1 LYFINF
7 LWNKKPGFDTYSLI
21 RILNIKIMESI
32 RQEEGYAGQIT
43 DFFIDLGNLTG
54 FACKV
59 IRQSFKKSVEFREF
73 LRQSYDVGY
82 RSLPL
87 VGITAFILGLVLT
100 LQTRPVLADLGAEAW
115 LPGMVIVSIIR
126 EIGPVITSLIF
137 AGRVASGYGAELSS
151 MRVTEQ
157 IDAMEVSGI
166 NPVKYLVVTRVLA
179 ATLMVPILVIYS
191 DAIAF
196 IGSYLGVNIQSSVS
210 VHLFIKNAFDSV
222 HFYDILPATIKTFFF
237 GFAIGIISCYK
248 GYYTDKGTAGVGI
261 AANSAVVVSSL
272 AVFIIDL
279 LVVQLTELII

>member
-1 LYFINF
+1 M
-7 LWNKKPGFDTYSLI
+7 G
-21 RILNIKIMESI
+21 IMESI
-32 RQEEGYAGQIT
+32 RQKEGYAGQVKN
-43 DFFIDLGNLTG
+43 FLIDLGSLTR
-54 FACKV
+54 FTCRV
-59 IRQSFKKSVEFREF
+59 IRQSFKKPIEF
-73 LRQSYDVGY
+73 LEFIRQSYYVGY

-87 VGITAFILGLVLT
+87 IGITAFILGLVLT

-115 LPGMVIVSIIR
+115 LPGMVIVSIVR

-166 NPVKYLVVTRVLA
+166 NPLKYLVVTRVLA
-179 ATLMVPILVIYS
+179 ATFMVPILVIYS

-196 IGSYLGVNIQSSVS
+196 IGSYIGVNLQSSVS
-210 VHLFIKNAFDSV
+210 FQLFLKNAFDSV

-237 GFAIGIISCYK
+237 GFAIGIIACYK
-248 GYYTDKGTAGVGI
+248 GYFTNKGTAGVGI